1 MNEALLL
8 MGCVILLCTLM
19 GRYLDRLAV
28 PSLLIFIALGMCF
41 GENGLLRIPF
51 DDYDAA
57 NVICSA
63 SLIFIMFYGGFGTN
77 LNAARP
83 VVVQSVVL
91 STLGVAGTAGAVAAF
106 AHLVLGLPWVESF
119 LIGSVISSTDA
130 ASVFNILRS
139 KKLALKY
146 HTDSLLEIE
155 SGSNDPISYMLTTV
169 AVGIMGGQDVFI
181 PLLLVQQIA
190 IGALGG
196 LLLGK
201 LAIWSLRRG
210 MFPSEQSQTIFVFAV
225 VILSYALPTVL
236 GGNGYLSSYLCG
248 IYMGSTKLPQKRN
261 LVHFFDVV
269 TDVAQVLIFFLLGLL
284 VTPVEL
290 PSVLL
295 PALAIMVFL
304 TFLARPAVVSVLMLP
319 FRPSPAQVGVVSWAG
334 LRGVASIVF
343 AIMAVLQ
350 GAETRYNLF
359 NLVFCIVLLSISLQ
373 GSLLP
378 RVSAKLSMI
387 DHTAD
392 VSKTFNDYQEESDI
406 DFIKIHLDKNHPWN
420 GKTLR
425 ELPLPSDLLVVMIAR
440 KEETIVPNG
449 STVLLPGDLLVLAAR
464 AFEDR
469 ENLSL
474 QEIVVEKGH
483 KWVGR
488 SLRQIPTRSDTLI
501 VMVKRGNETIIPGG
515 STILQ
520 AGDTLVIAQSPRPLR
535 PPPDPLSHFKSGKP
549 PSLRRGFPDLFVQ
562 SAPFHRPF
570 FYVF

>member
-91 STLGVAGTAGAVAAF
+91 STLGVAGTAGAVAVF

-169 AVGIMGGQDVFI
+169 AVGIMGGESVFI
-181 PLLLVQQIA
+181 PLLLLQQIA
-190 IGALGG
+190 IGIAGG

-201 LAIWSLRRG
+201 VAIWCLRRG

-319 FRPSPAQVGVVSWAG
+319 FRPSLAQVGVVSWAG

-378 RVSAKLSMI
+378 RVSAKLHMI

-420 GKTLR
+420 GKTLK

-440 KEETIVPNG
+440 REETIVPNG

-501 VMVKRGNETIIPGG
+501 VMIKRGNETIIPGG

-520 AGDTLVIAQSPRPLR
+520 AGDTLVIAQSAAAPAP
-535 PPPDPLSHFKSGKP
+535 
-549 PSLRRGFPDLFVQ
+549 V
-562 SAPFHRPF
+562 SA
-570 FYVF
+570 

>member
-378 RVSAKLSMI
+378 RVSAKLHMI

-469 ENLSL
+469 ENLFL

-501 VMVKRGNETIIPGG
+501 VMIKRGNETIIPGG

-520 AGDTLVIAQSPRPLR
+520 AGDTLVIAQS
-535 PPPDPLSHFKSGKP
+535 
-549 PSLRRGFPDLFVQ
+549 
-562 SAPFHRPF
+562 SAAPAP
-570 FYVF
+570 VSA

>member
-91 STLGVAGTAGAVAAF
+91 STLGVAGTAGAVAVF

-319 FRPSPAQVGVVSWAG
+319 FRPSLAQVGVVSWAG

-392 VSKTFNDYQEESDI
+392 VSKTFSDYQEESDI

-425 ELPLPSDLLVVMIAR
+425 ELPLPSDLLVAMIAR
-440 KEETIVPNG
+440 REETIVPNG

-469 ENLSL
+469 ENLFL

-520 AGDTLVIAQSPRPLR
+520 AGDTLVIAQS
-535 PPPDPLSHFKSGKP
+535 
-549 PSLRRGFPDLFVQ
+549 
-562 SAPFHRPF
+562 SAAPAP
-570 FYVF
+570 VSA

>member
-91 STLGVAGTAGAVAAF
+91 STLGVAGTAGAVAVF

-319 FRPSPAQVGVVSWAG
+319 FRPSLAQVGVVSWAG

-378 RVSAKLSMI
+378 RVSAKLHMI

-425 ELPLPSDLLVVMIAR
+425 ELPLPSDLLVAMIAR

-469 ENLSL
+469 ENLFL

-501 VMVKRGNETIIPGG
+501 VMIKRGNETIIPGG

-520 AGDTLVIAQSPRPLR
+520 AGDTLVIAQS
-535 PPPDPLSHFKSGKP
+535 
-549 PSLRRGFPDLFVQ
+549 
-562 SAPFHRPF
+562 SAAPAP
-570 FYVF
+570 VSA

>member
-319 FRPSPAQVGVVSWAG
+319 FRPSLAQVGVVSWAG

-378 RVSAKLSMI
+378 RVSAKLHMI

-406 DFIKIHLDKNHPWN
+406 DFIKIHLDKNHTWN
-420 GKTLR
+420 GKTLK

-440 KEETIVPNG
+440 REETIVPNG

-469 ENLSL
+469 ENLFL
-474 QEIVVEKGH
+474 QEIVVENGH

-501 VMVKRGNETIIPGG
+501 VMIKRGNETIIPGG

-520 AGDTLVIAQSPRPLR
+520 AGDTLVIAQS
-535 PPPDPLSHFKSGKP
+535 
-549 PSLRRGFPDLFVQ
+549 
-562 SAPFHRPF
+562 SAAHAP
-570 FYVF
+570 VSA

>member
-91 STLGVAGTAGAVAAF
+91 STLGVAGTAGAGAAF
-106 AHLVLGLPWVESF
+106 AHLALGLPWVESF

-304 TFLARPAVVSVLMLP
+304 TFVARPAVVSVLMLP

-378 RVSAKLSMI
+378 RVSAKLHMI

-420 GKTLR
+420 GKTLK

-440 KEETIVPNG
+440 REETIVPNG

-501 VMVKRGNETIIPGG
+501 VMIKRGNETIIPGG

-520 AGDTLVIAQSPRPLR
+520 AGDTLVIAQS
-535 PPPDPLSHFKSGKP
+535 
-549 PSLRRGFPDLFVQ
+549 
-562 SAPFHRPF
+562 SAAPAP
-570 FYVF
+570 VSA

>member
-304 TFLARPAVVSVLMLP
+304 TFVARPAVVSVLMLP
-319 FRPSPAQVGVVSWAG
+319 FRPSLAQVGVVSWAG

-425 ELPLPSDLLVVMIAR
+425 ELPLPSDLLVAMIAR

-469 ENLSL
+469 ENLFL

-520 AGDTLVIAQSPRPLR
+520 AGDTLVIAQS
-535 PPPDPLSHFKSGKP
+535 
-549 PSLRRGFPDLFVQ
+549 
-562 SAPFHRPF
+562 SAAPAP
-570 FYVF
+570 VSA

>member
-1 MNEALLL
+1 MTEYLLL
-8 MGCVILLCTLM
+8 VGVIIAACILLSGFAEKLP
-19 GRYLDRLAV
+19 V
-28 PSLLIFIALGMCF
+28 PSLLIFIGLGMLF
-41 GENGLLRIPF
+41 GENGPLGIIF
-51 DDYDAA
+51 NDYALSES
-57 NVICSA
+57 VCTVC
-63 SLIFIMFYGGFGTN
+63 LVFVMFYGGFGTN
-77 LNAARP
+77 MRTARP
-83 VVVQSVVL
+83 VLARSFVL
-91 STLGVAGTAGAVAAF
+91 SSLGVLFTALLVGSFV
-106 AHLVLGLPWVESF
+106 HLCLGFSWIESMI
-119 LIGSVISSTDA
+119 IGSVISSTDA

-378 RVSAKLSMI
+378 RVSAKLHMI

-420 GKTLR
+420 GKTLK

-440 KEETIVPNG
+440 REETIVPNG

-501 VMVKRGNETIIPGG
+501 VMIKRGNETIIPGG

-520 AGDTLVIAQSPRPLR
+520 AGDTLVIAQS
-535 PPPDPLSHFKSGKP
+535 
-549 PSLRRGFPDLFVQ
+549 
-562 SAPFHRPF
+562 SAAPAP
-570 FYVF
+570 VSA

>member
-378 RVSAKLSMI
+378 RVSAKLHMI

-420 GKTLR
+420 GKTLK
-425 ELPLPSDLLVVMIAR
+425 ELPLPSDLLVAMIAR
-440 KEETIVPNG
+440 REETIVPNG

-501 VMVKRGNETIIPGG
+501 VMIKRGNETIIPGG

-520 AGDTLVIAQSPRPLR
+520 AGDTLVIAQS
-535 PPPDPLSHFKSGKP
+535 
-549 PSLRRGFPDLFVQ
+549 
-562 SAPFHRPF
+562 SAAPAP
-570 FYVF
+570 VSA

>member
-91 STLGVAGTAGAVAAF
+91 STLGVAGTAGAVAVF
-106 AHLVLGLPWVESF
+106 AHLALGLPWVESF

-225 VILSYALPTVL
+225 VTLSYALPTVL

-304 TFLARPAVVSVLMLP
+304 TFAARPAVVSVLMLP
-319 FRPSPAQVGVVSWAG
+319 FRPSLAQVGVVSWAG

-378 RVSAKLSMI
+378 RVSAKLHMI

-420 GKTLR
+420 GKTLK

-440 KEETIVPNG
+440 REETIVPNG

-501 VMVKRGNETIIPGG
+501 VMIKRGNETIIPGG

-520 AGDTLVIAQSPRPLR
+520 AGDTLVIAQSAAAPAP
-535 PPPDPLSHFKSGKP
+535 
-549 PSLRRGFPDLFVQ
+549 V
-562 SAPFHRPF
+562 SA
-570 FYVF
+570 

>member
-91 STLGVAGTAGAVAAF
+91 STLGVAGTAGAVAVF

-304 TFLARPAVVSVLMLP
+304 TFVARPAVVSVLMLP
-319 FRPSPAQVGVVSWAG
+319 FRPSLAQVGVVSWAG

-425 ELPLPSDLLVVMIAR
+425 ELPLPSDLLVAMIAR

-469 ENLSL
+469 ENLFL

-501 VMVKRGNETIIPGG
+501 VMIKRGNETIIPGG

-520 AGDTLVIAQSPRPLR
+520 AGDTLVIAQS
-535 PPPDPLSHFKSGKP
+535 
-549 PSLRRGFPDLFVQ
+549 
-562 SAPFHRPF
+562 SAAPAPASA
-570 FYVF
+570 

>member
-1 MNEALLL
+1 MTEALLL

-19 GRYLDRLAV
+19 SRFLERLAV

-41 GENGLLRIPF
+41 GENGLLRIAF
-51 DDYDAA
+51 DDYNAA
-57 NVICSA
+57 NLICSA

-91 STLGVAGTAGAVAAF
+91 STLGVAGTAGAVALF
-106 AHLVLGLPWVESF
+106 VHFVLSLPWMESL

-169 AVGIMGGQDVFI
+169 AVGIMGGKDIFI
-181 PLLLVQQIA
+181 PLLLLQQIA
-190 IGALGG
+190 LGILGG
-196 LLLGK
+196 LLLGR
-201 LAIWSLRRG
+201 LAIWCLRRG
-210 MFPSEQSQTIFVFAV
+210 MFLSEQNQTIFVFAV
-225 VILSYALPTVL
+225 VILSYALPTAL

-261 LVHFFDVV
+261 MVHFFDVV

-284 VTPVEL
+284 VNPIEL
-290 PSVLL
+290 PAVLL
-295 PALAIMVFL
+295 PALAIMAFL
-304 TFLARPAVVSVLMLP
+304 TLVARPAVVSLLLLP
-319 FRPSPAQVGVVSWAG
+319 FRPSLAQVGVVSWAG

-343 AIMAVLQ
+343 AIMAVLE
-350 GAETRYNLF
+350 GVDMHYNLF

-373 GSLLP
+373 GTLLP
-378 RVSAKLSMI
+378 NVSAKLSMI

-406 DFIKIHLDKNHPWN
+406 DFIKVHVDKNHPWS
-420 GKTLR
+420 GKTLK
-425 ELPLPSDLLVVMIAR
+425 ELPLPSDLLVVMVAR
-440 KEETIVPNG
+440 KGETIVPNG
-449 STVLLPGDLLVLAAR
+449 STVLLTGDLLVLAAR

-483 KWVGR
+483 KWAGR

-501 VMVKRGNETIIPGG
+501 VLIRRGNETIIPGG
-515 STILQ
+515 STVLQ
-520 AGDTLVIAQSPRPLR
+520 PGDTLVIAQTLSPPA
-535 PPPDPLSHFKSGKP
+535 
-549 PSLRRGFPDLFVQ
+549 
-562 SAPFHRPF
+562 SASS
-570 FYVF
+570 

>member
-91 STLGVAGTAGAVAAF
+91 STLGVAGTAGAVAVF

-319 FRPSPAQVGVVSWAG
+319 FRPSLAQVGVVSWAG

-378 RVSAKLSMI
+378 RVSAKLHMI

-420 GKTLR
+420 GKTLK
-425 ELPLPSDLLVVMIAR
+425 ELPIPSDLLVVMIAR
-440 KEETIVPNG
+440 REETIVPNG

-469 ENLSL
+469 ENLFL

-488 SLRQIPTRSDTLI
+488 SLRQIPTRSYTLI
-501 VMVKRGNETIIPGG
+501 VMIKRGNETIIPGG

-520 AGDTLVIAQSPRPLR
+520 AGDTLVIAQS
-535 PPPDPLSHFKSGKP
+535 
-549 PSLRRGFPDLFVQ
+549 
-562 SAPFHRPF
+562 SAAPAP
-570 FYVF
+570 VSA

>member
-425 ELPLPSDLLVVMIAR
+425 ELPLPSDLLVAMIAR
-440 KEETIVPNG
+440 REETIVPNG

-520 AGDTLVIAQSPRPLR
+520 AGDTLVIAQS
-535 PPPDPLSHFKSGKP
+535 
-549 PSLRRGFPDLFVQ
+549 
-562 SAPFHRPF
+562 SAAPAP
-570 FYVF
+570 VSA

>member
-91 STLGVAGTAGAVAAF
+91 STLGVAGTAGAVAVF

-420 GKTLR
+420 GKTLK
-425 ELPLPSDLLVVMIAR
+425 ELPLPSDLLVAMIAR
-440 KEETIVPNG
+440 REETIVPNG

-469 ENLSL
+469 ENLFL

-520 AGDTLVIAQSPRPLR
+520 AGDTLVIAQSCAAPAPA
-535 PPPDPLSHFKSGKP
+535 
-549 PSLRRGFPDLFVQ
+549 
-562 SAPFHRPF
+562 SA
-570 FYVF
+570 

>member
-106 AHLVLGLPWVESF
+106 AHLALGLPWVESF

-378 RVSAKLSMI
+378 RVSAKLHMI

-420 GKTLR
+420 GKTLK
-425 ELPLPSDLLVVMIAR
+425 ELPLPSDLLVAMIAR

-501 VMVKRGNETIIPGG
+501 VMIKRGNETIIPGG

-520 AGDTLVIAQSPRPLR
+520 AGDTLVIAQS
-535 PPPDPLSHFKSGKP
+535 
-549 PSLRRGFPDLFVQ
+549 
-562 SAPFHRPF
+562 SAAPAP
-570 FYVF
+570 VSA

>member
-91 STLGVAGTAGAVAAF
+91 STLGVAGTAGAVAVF
-106 AHLVLGLPWVESF
+106 AHLALGLPWVESF

-304 TFLARPAVVSVLMLP
+304 TFAARPAVVSVLMLP
-319 FRPSPAQVGVVSWAG
+319 FRPSLAQVGVVSWAG

-378 RVSAKLSMI
+378 RVSAKLHMI

-425 ELPLPSDLLVVMIAR
+425 ELPLPSDLLVAMIAR
-440 KEETIVPNG
+440 REETIVPNG

-520 AGDTLVIAQSPRPLR
+520 AGDTLVIAQSAAAPAP
-535 PPPDPLSHFKSGKP
+535 
-549 PSLRRGFPDLFVQ
+549 V
-562 SAPFHRPF
+562 SA
-570 FYVF
+570 

>member
-304 TFLARPAVVSVLMLP
+304 TFVARPAVVSVLMLP

-378 RVSAKLSMI
+378 RVSAKLHMI

-425 ELPLPSDLLVVMIAR
+425 ELPLPSDLLVAMIAR
-440 KEETIVPNG
+440 REETIVPNG

-469 ENLSL
+469 ENLFL

-501 VMVKRGNETIIPGG
+501 VMIKRGNETIIPGG

-520 AGDTLVIAQSPRPLR
+520 AGDTLVIAQSAAAPAP
-535 PPPDPLSHFKSGKP
+535 
-549 PSLRRGFPDLFVQ
+549 V
-562 SAPFHRPF
+562 SA
-570 FYVF
+570 

>member
-319 FRPSPAQVGVVSWAG
+319 FRPSLAQVGVVSWAG

-425 ELPLPSDLLVVMIAR
+425 ELPLPSDLLVAMIAR

-469 ENLSL
+469 ENLFL

-501 VMVKRGNETIIPGG
+501 VMIKRGNETIIPGG

-520 AGDTLVIAQSPRPLR
+520 AGDTLVIAQS
-535 PPPDPLSHFKSGKP
+535 
-549 PSLRRGFPDLFVQ
+549 
-562 SAPFHRPF
+562 SAAPAP
-570 FYVF
+570 VSA

>member
-319 FRPSPAQVGVVSWAG
+319 FRPSLAQVGVVSWAG

-378 RVSAKLSMI
+378 RVSAKLHMI

-425 ELPLPSDLLVVMIAR
+425 ELPLPSDLLVAMIAR
-440 KEETIVPNG
+440 REETIVPNG

-469 ENLSL
+469 ENLFL

-501 VMVKRGNETIIPGG
+501 VMIKRGNETIIPGG

-520 AGDTLVIAQSPRPLR
+520 AGDTLVIAQS
-535 PPPDPLSHFKSGKP
+535 
-549 PSLRRGFPDLFVQ
+549 
-562 SAPFHRPF
+562 SAAPAP
-570 FYVF
+570 VSA

>member
-91 STLGVAGTAGAVAAF
+91 STLGVAGTAGAVAVF

-425 ELPLPSDLLVVMIAR
+425 ELPLPSDLLVAMIAR

-469 ENLSL
+469 ENLFL

-488 SLRQIPTRSDTLI
+488 FLRQIPTRSDTLI

-520 AGDTLVIAQSPRPLR
+520 AGDTLVIAQSAAAPAP
-535 PPPDPLSHFKSGKP
+535 
-549 PSLRRGFPDLFVQ
+549 V
-562 SAPFHRPF
+562 SA
-570 FYVF
+570 

>member
-319 FRPSPAQVGVVSWAG
+319 FRPSLAQVGVVSWAG

-420 GKTLR
+420 GKTLK
-425 ELPLPSDLLVVMIAR
+425 ELPLPSDLLVAMIAR

-469 ENLSL
+469 ENLFL

-520 AGDTLVIAQSPRPLR
+520 AGDTLVVAQS
-535 PPPDPLSHFKSGKP
+535 
-549 PSLRRGFPDLFVQ
+549 
-562 SAPFHRPF
+562 SAAPAP
-570 FYVF
+570 VSA

>member
-91 STLGVAGTAGAVAAF
+91 STLGVAGTAGAVAVF
-106 AHLVLGLPWVESF
+106 AHLALGLPWVESF

-304 TFLARPAVVSVLMLP
+304 TFAARPAVVSVLMLP
-319 FRPSPAQVGVVSWAG
+319 FRPSLAQVGVVSWAG

-378 RVSAKLSMI
+378 RVSAKLHMI

-425 ELPLPSDLLVVMIAR
+425 ELPLPSDLLVAMIAR

-520 AGDTLVIAQSPRPLR
+520 AGDTLVIAQSAAAPAP
-535 PPPDPLSHFKSGKP
+535 
-549 PSLRRGFPDLFVQ
+549 V
-562 SAPFHRPF
+562 SA
-570 FYVF
+570 

>member
-304 TFLARPAVVSVLMLP
+304 TFVARPAVVSVLMLP
-319 FRPSPAQVGVVSWAG
+319 FRPSLAQVGVVSWAG

-378 RVSAKLSMI
+378 RVSAKLHMI

-420 GKTLR
+420 GKTLK

-440 KEETIVPNG
+440 REETIVPNG

-469 ENLSL
+469 ENLFL

-520 AGDTLVIAQSPRPLR
+520 AGDTLVIAQSAAAPAP
-535 PPPDPLSHFKSGKP
+535 
-549 PSLRRGFPDLFVQ
+549 V
-562 SAPFHRPF
+562 SA
-570 FYVF
+570 

>member
-91 STLGVAGTAGAVAAF
+91 STLGVAGTAGAVAVF

-319 FRPSPAQVGVVSWAG
+319 FRPSLAQVGVVSWAG

-420 GKTLR
+420 GKTLK

-440 KEETIVPNG
+440 REETIVPNG

-501 VMVKRGNETIIPGG
+501 VMIKRGNETIIPGG

-520 AGDTLVIAQSPRPLR
+520 AGDTLVIAQS
-535 PPPDPLSHFKSGKP
+535 
-549 PSLRRGFPDLFVQ
+549 
-562 SAPFHRPF
+562 SAAPAP
-570 FYVF
+570 VSA

>member
-378 RVSAKLSMI
+378 RVSAKLHMI

-425 ELPLPSDLLVVMIAR
+425 ELPLPSDLLVAMIAR
-440 KEETIVPNG
+440 REETIVPNG

-469 ENLSL
+469 ENLFL

-501 VMVKRGNETIIPGG
+501 VMIKRGNETIIPGG

-520 AGDTLVIAQSPRPLR
+520 AGDTLVIAQS
-535 PPPDPLSHFKSGKP
+535 
-549 PSLRRGFPDLFVQ
+549 
-562 SAPFHRPF
+562 SAAPAPASA
-570 FYVF
+570 

>member
-91 STLGVAGTAGAVAAF
+91 STLGVAGTAGAVAVF

-378 RVSAKLSMI
+378 RVYAKLHMI

-420 GKTLR
+420 GKTLK

-440 KEETIVPNG
+440 REETIVPNG

-469 ENLSL
+469 ENLFL

-488 SLRQIPTRSDTLI
+488 SLRQIHTRSDTLI
-501 VMVKRGNETIIPGG
+501 VMIKRGNETIIPGG

-520 AGDTLVIAQSPRPLR
+520 AGDTLVIAQS
-535 PPPDPLSHFKSGKP
+535 
-549 PSLRRGFPDLFVQ
+549 
-562 SAPFHRPF
+562 SAAPAP
-570 FYVF
+570 VSA

>member
-304 TFLARPAVVSVLMLP
+304 TFVARPAVVSVLMLP

-378 RVSAKLSMI
+378 RVSAKLHMI

-440 KEETIVPNG
+440 REETIVPNG

-520 AGDTLVIAQSPRPLR
+520 AGDTLVIAQSAAAPAP
-535 PPPDPLSHFKSGKP
+535 
-549 PSLRRGFPDLFVQ
+549 V
-562 SAPFHRPF
+562 SA
-570 FYVF
+570 

>member
-378 RVSAKLSMI
+378 RVSAKLHMI

-420 GKTLR
+420 GKTLK
-425 ELPLPSDLLVVMIAR
+425 ELPLPSDLLVAMIAR

-469 ENLSL
+469 ENLFL

-501 VMVKRGNETIIPGG
+501 VMIKRGNETIIPGG

-520 AGDTLVIAQSPRPLR
+520 AGDTLVIAQS
-535 PPPDPLSHFKSGKP
+535 
-549 PSLRRGFPDLFVQ
+549 
-562 SAPFHRPF
+562 SAAPAP
-570 FYVF
+570 VSA